1 MTKLT
6 ETPILPNWQVTNVYC
21 VYRGSLPIAS
31 FVPVKNIYYCEFHY
45 RNFWVISTI
54 NAICGP
60 KIAKNSM

>member
-31 FVPVKNIYYCEFHY
+31 FVPVKSSIRSILDLQNIYVKQFLYCFGA
-45 RNFWVISTI
+45 F
-54 NAICGP
+54 
-60 KIAKNSM
+60 